1 MGRLKE
7 LFFESPFEYILVAY
21 MLFCCALSLIA
32 RCLDKRMV
40 LNPHNDM
47 RYYFLC
53 QWYQSPKTLRD
64 HFFKKLATW
73 PLFWEFRKEFETV
86 AFVSVL
92 LAGLFLLF
100 GVAFIS

>member
-7 LFFESPFEYILVAY
+7 LFFESPFECILVAY

-73 PLFWEFRKEFETV
+73 PLFWEFREEFETV
-86 AFVSVL
+86 AFISVC

-100 GVAFIS
+100 VAAFL